1 MKKIFFGIIAVV
13 LCSCGMSD
21 TEQLIYD
28 HYANNEIKNAKIKL
42 TLEKCEL
49 IDSITNA
56 EYCDYRIN
64 FFGERN
70 DFEKELLELSKSEL
84 QYSLAD
90 VDEVNEKIK
99 ERENEITDN
108 NEMIEWLTEQKAKP
122 NANCALAKCFKVT
135 FRVVSSIIDTKGDV
149 YFWLN
154 GEETKILRYDEV
166 FDKLDNSIGELD
178 GYLDKLHSLEN

>member
-1 MKKIFFGIIAVV
+1 MKKILFGVIAVV

-21 TEQLIYD
+21 TEQLIYN

-42 TLEKCEL
+42 TLEECEL

-56 EYCDYRIN
+56 EYCDFRIN
-64 FFGERN
+64 FFDERN
-70 DFEKELLELSKSEL
+70 AFEEERLELTKSEL
-84 QYSLAD
+84 QYSWAD
-90 VDEVNEKIK
+90 VDKVNEKIK
-99 ERENEITDN
+99 EQENEIANN
-108 NEMIEWLTEQKAKP
+108 NEMIEWLKEQKAKP

-135 FRVVSSIIDTKGDV
+135 FRVVSSLIDTKGDV

-154 GEETKILRYDEV
+154 GEESKILMYDEV

-178 GYLDKLHSLEN
+178 GYLDKLHSL